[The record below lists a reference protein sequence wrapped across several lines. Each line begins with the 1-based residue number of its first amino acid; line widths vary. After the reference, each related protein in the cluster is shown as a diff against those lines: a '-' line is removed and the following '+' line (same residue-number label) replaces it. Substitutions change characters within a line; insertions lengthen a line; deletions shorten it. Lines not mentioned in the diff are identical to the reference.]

1 MRFRRLS
8 SRVAPLCPAG
18 HLPHK
23 GGDRYAAPA
32 SANKDRR
39 SVRYRANWGR
49 RAILLPI
56 SPLVGEMSGRTEG
69 GRCAFDA
76 NQWGRLF

>member
-32 SANKDRR
+32 SPNKDRR
-39 SVRYRANWGR
+39 SVRYRANWER

-56 SPLVGEMSGRTEG
+56 SPLVGEMSGRTERG
-69 GRCAFDA
+69 GSTLHA
-76 NQWGRLF
+76 NTWGRLF

>member
-1 MRFRRLS
+1 MRS
-8 SRVAPLCPAG
+8 GSVHPGATPLCPAG

-32 SANKDRR
+32 SPNKDRR
-39 SVRYRANWGR
+39 SVRYRVDWER

-69 GRCAFDA
+69 GGSTLHA
-76 NQWGRLF
+76 NTWGRLF